1 MNPSLLNKKGWRVLP
16 QPIQGTMRGLDL
28 SGQLIARND
37 AQGIGVLR
45 LSGGDEIKVHTD
57 WFVKAKSEPDSTTAR
72 PTRKARPSRME
83 ALLAQLANEGLVI
96 LPQS

>member
-1 MNPSLLNKKGWRVLP
+1 MAEPKIKMKLN
-16 QPIQGTMRGLDL
+16 IL
-28 SGQLIARND
+28 SDDALGEAIREARSD